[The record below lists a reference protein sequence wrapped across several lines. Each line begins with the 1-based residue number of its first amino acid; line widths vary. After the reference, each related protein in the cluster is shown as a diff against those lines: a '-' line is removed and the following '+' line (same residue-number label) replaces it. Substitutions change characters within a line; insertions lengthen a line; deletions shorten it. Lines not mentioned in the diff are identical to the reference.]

1 MSEQEQH
8 LLRLCK
14 RLLAANE
21 DLYTRIDGL
30 YDTLRW
36 LGTEYRSL
44 REQAEQE
51 KQNHAIETE
60 AFNAVLGEAIDLRG
74 DDPPKVEV

>member
-8 LLRLCK
+8 LLQLCK
-14 RLLAANE
+14 RLLATNE
-21 DLYTRIDGL
+21 ELYARIDGL

-36 LGTEYRSL
+36 LCTEYRAL
-44 REQAEQE
+44 REQSERE
-51 KQNHAIETE
+51 KQNHAVETE
-60 AFNAVLGEAIDLRG
+60 AFNAVLGGAIDLRG